1 MRKFINIFRLLCCS
15 ALLVQFTSCD
25 LLDFDVDSDLSK
37 VAAAMALNYDTIYV
51 TPGTFIA
58 LKPTFDPDSLNTKD
72 YLVWSSDTN
81 VVSVNRLTGRIK
93 AEAPGW
99 ARLFVETVSSQL
111 RDSCTVNVIPVW
123 EPVEAEFP
131 YETVFYA
138 EVTVKGKPINE
149 NMIVAAFVGG
159 ELRAVGQAL
168 TFHDIN
174 FIQMRVGADDIYG
187 NVQKVAPQ
195 EEEQSEEQDEEEQG
209 EEFYDELFEEDQEAE
224 AEEPAPLPTEP
235 QDITF
240 RCYDPILLRLYEYT
254 LPAGF
259 DGNTHGTLSKLYK
272 IEFK

>member
-149 NMIVAAFVGG
+149 NMIVAAFVGD
-159 ELRAVGQAL
+159 ELRAVGQTL

-187 NVQKVAPQ
+187 NVQKVTPPADDESEDQ
-195 EEEQSEEQDEEEQG
+195 NEEEEG
-209 EEFYDELFEEDQEAE
+209 EEVYDELYEEDQDNS

-259 DGNTHGTLSKLYK
+259 DGDTHGTLSKLYK

>member
-149 NMIVAAFVGG
+149 NMIVAAFVGD
-159 ELRAVGQAL
+159 ELRAVGQTL

-259 DGNTHGTLSKLYK
+259 DGNTHGTLSKLFK

>member
-138 EVTVKGKPINE
+138 DVTVKGRPIGE
-149 NMIVAAFVGG
+149 HMIVAAFVGG

-168 TFHDIN
+168 TFHDIH

-209 EEFYDELFEEDQEAE
+209 EEFYDELFEEDQEAD

>member
-1 MRKFINIFRLLCCS
+1 MRKFIKILRLLCCS

-149 NMIVAAFVGG
+149 NMIVAAFVGD
-159 ELRAVGQAL
+159 ELRAVGQTL